1 MLHVA
6 LYQPKIP
13 PNVGNVARQ
22 CVGMLAHL
30 HLIGPHGLDLSDRA
44 VKRAGLDYWPH
55 LTLTEHPTPDDFL
68 AWLEGR
74 EPWLVTTRGETRFD
88 RADYRDGD
96 VLLFGSETAGLPPE
110 WHERYPHRRIFI
122 PQPGPVRSFNLANS
136 VAVVLS
142 TAFARIIPPT

>member
-6 LYQPKIP
+6 LYQPKIA

-30 HLIGPHGLDLSDRA
+30 HLIGPHELDLSGHA

-55 LTLTEHPTPDDFL
+55 LTLTQHATPDAFL
-68 AWLEGR
+68 DWLGDR
-74 EPWLVTTRGETRFD
+74 EPWLITKRGDTRFD
-88 RADYRDGD
+88 QAPYRDGD
-96 VLLFGSETAGLPPE
+96 VLVFGSETDGLPPA
-110 WHERYPHRRIFI
+110 WHERWPDRRVVI

-142 TAFARIIPPT
+142 TALVRALPGG